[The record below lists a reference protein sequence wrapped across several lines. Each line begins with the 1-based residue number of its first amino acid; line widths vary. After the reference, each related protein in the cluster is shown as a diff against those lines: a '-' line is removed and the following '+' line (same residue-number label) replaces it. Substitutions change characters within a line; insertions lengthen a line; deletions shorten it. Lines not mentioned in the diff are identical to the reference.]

1 MSIDYD
7 VMFDCFVKKE
17 EDGSYSPCAVLEGEI
32 ATIYDQITEQA
43 IKNIYCKEIDGK
55 KGLYLGTDDVELTRC
70 NVDASNLISS
80 DYENNFILS
89 SDDGNYCFIVKRKS
103 DSNSAVVSFSW
114 DGTYNVKRIDLT
126 GYPNGNKI
134 SIGNPYEYY
143 YYHCGW
149 NSDVYTYNAV
159 GSVWDDFSKK
169 RGHLIR
175 SFPVFDT
182 NKNYDV
188 IYVCQK
194 EGDTN
199 YEYGYV
205 FIQIT
210 NNGWKMWLEANG
222 EEIDGY
228 ESEQPTLPI
237 SKTKPTKLNIGGKNI
252 IEINNNGECKM
263 TLTLEMKNGGSLFMY
278 KLLNVNY
285 ASDIGGSAKF
295 NLLCTDCL
303 VRCGENCQ
311 FPDILY
317 GTQTPYPSVDS
328 MLNIY
333 NSAYGTTLKKSE
345 FEGKIV
351 YNAYGIT
358 ENYNDYKQLEFKK
371 FKSDMFES
379 ISNGCLLVGKMIF
392 SDTKDTKDTNGNQ
405 WYGTV
410 FICFKNNNKCD
421 ILVFKPAEALEYS
434 DRIVEYSSDS
444 IGYVVGKPQICPGS
458 GSWID
463 AYCIAFDMWNATLID
478 WNSVENSQSLRFCYE
493 YCEGPCFRIMPP
505 QANFNNVEDSSGS
518 HTLVVSRDANNEY
531 RYQGFSDLNLIAFV
545 EGDGGDGGGDSGD
558 DDNPEENPDDN
569 PDDSTDSLPK
579 NYISVYSNFHN
590 EGDEP
595 TDGFTDINE
604 FNGNASDVKSVFV
617 EYQVGSSEYDCVTF
631 YELYELENLDSSEQS
646 YNKRV
651 KWITFNYNSGLGR
664 EFKIQVN
671 NNAYLDLNSKKF
683 IVYTEK
689 EKESMVFSETEF
701 KYIDFNFNHAKSR
714 DYKKVLS
721 ILLKS

>member
-7 VMFDCFVKKE
+7 VMFNCFVKKE
-17 EDGSYSPCAVLEGEI
+17 KDGSYSPCAVLEGELNLKSGDTNKLLI
-32 ATIYDQITEQA
+32 CENNSIYLGSTDINGNKSQLDKCIVGEDYFVL
-43 IKNIYCKEIDGK
+43 KNSQSD
-55 KGLYLGTDDVELTRC
+55 LYLFKVCKNGEISYTFSE
-70 NVDASNLISS
+70 ASTK
-80 DYENNFILS
+80 D
-89 SDDGNYCFIVKRKS
+89 CK
-103 DSNSAVVSFSW
+103 
-114 DGTYNVKRIDLT
+114 IDLT
-126 GYPNGNKI
+126 GYPNDNKI
-134 SIGNPYEYY
+134 SISNPYKDY

-149 NSDVYTYNAV
+149 NSDVYKYVVAS
-159 GSVWDDFSKK
+159 SVWDDFSKK

-182 NKNYDV
+182 NTNYDV

-194 EGDTN
+194 EGDAD

-210 NNGWKMWLEANG
+210 NNGWKIWLEANG

-228 ESEQPTLPI
+228 ESKQPTLPI
-237 SKTKPTKLNIGGKNI
+237 SKTKSTELNIGEKNI
-252 IEINNNGECKM
+252 IEIKNEGECKM
-263 TLTLEMKNGGSLFMY
+263 TLTLAMENGGSLFMY
-278 KLLNVNY
+278 KLLNRNSE
-285 ASDIGGSAKF
+285 SDISGSAEF

-303 VRCGENCQ
+303 VKCGDNCQ
-311 FPDILY
+311 FPNLPINDK
-317 GTQTPYPSVDS
+317 GSPYPSVDS

-351 YNAYGIT
+351 YNTWGIT
-358 ENYNDYKQLEFKK
+358 ENYNDYKQLDCKR

-379 ISNGCLLVGKMIF
+379 ISNGCLLVGKITF
-392 SDTKDTKDTNGNQ
+392 RDTKDTNDTNGKQ

-421 ILVFKPAEALEYS
+421 ILVFNPATDLEYG

-444 IGYVVGKPQICPGS
+444 IGYVIEKPQICPGS

-463 AYCIAFDMWNATLID
+463 THCITFDMLNATLID
-478 WNSVENSQSLRFCYE
+478 WNSVENNQLLRFCYE
-493 YCEGPCFRIMPP
+493 YCEGMCFRMMPP
-505 QANFNNVEDSSGS
+505 QVNFDNIENSSGS
-518 HTLVVSRDANNEY
+518 HTLVVRRDANNEY
-531 RYQGFSDLNLIAFV
+531 RYQGYSDLNLIAFV

-558 DDNPEENPDDN
+558 DDNPEDNPDDN
-569 PDDSTDSLPK
+569 PDDGTDSLPK
-579 NYISVYSNFHN
+579 NYISVYSNCHS
-590 EGDEP
+590 EGGEP

-604 FNGNASDVKSVFV
+604 FDGNASDVKSVFV
-617 EYQVGSSEYDCVTF
+617 EYQVGSSEYDCITF
-631 YELYELENLDSSEQS
+631 YELYELEDLDSSEQS

-664 EFKIQVN
+664 QFKIQVN
-671 NNAYLDLNSKKF
+671 NNAYLDLNDKKF
-683 IVYTEK
+683 IVYTGEGN
-689 EKESMVFSETEF
+689 MVFSEPEF
-701 KYIDFNFNHAKSR
+701 EYIDFNFNYAKST